1 MKKELL
7 IYLLTV
13 VVSALIMHPDLL
25 STPLIRF
32 DTMANRANY
41 YHPFLFGLG
50 VYLMIGIVRLIVVG
64 LKKIMKR

>member
-13 VVSALIMHPDLL
+13 VVSALLMHPDLF
-25 STPLIRF
+25 STPFARF
-32 DTMANRANY
+32 EMMANRANY
-41 YHPFLFGLG
+41 YHPLLFGLG
-50 VYLMIGIVRLIVVG
+50 VYLVIGIIRLIVVG